1 MLFSGQKQ
9 LQDFPGPVL
18 TLLYYTLSIVTRPKK
33 INTYR
38 FVETR
43 YRKRA
48 LLHSLVNQLVDTG
61 FNGTYPQYRLIW
73 LFASKLFI
81 KNSLKSKTVAF
92 NNKFNNKK
100 RFIPASFTTY
110 SKIVSFDPSGIFG
123 KSRHFSVR
131 MCSSIL
137 ARSSSSRRAPALH
150 INANTMSLFKW
161 FVCRRPCSSRFGIKP
176 ASKSQACVEI
186 IFEKKLEK
194 LPILISIKKVK
205 SVNI

>member
-33 INTYR
+33 INTYI

-43 YRKRA
+43 YHKRA

-92 NNKFNNKK
+92 NNKFNNK
-100 RFIPASFTTY
+100 
-110 SKIVSFDPSGIFG
+110 
-123 KSRHFSVR
+123 
-131 MCSSIL
+131 
-137 ARSSSSRRAPALH
+137 
-150 INANTMSLFKW
+150 
-161 FVCRRPCSSRFGIKP
+161 
-176 ASKSQACVEI
+176 
-186 IFEKKLEK
+186 
-194 LPILISIKKVK
+194 
-205 SVNI
+205 